1 MICFVWFVQS
11 HLAELD
17 AADIPEEVVEHEDVV
32 FSNIKEIYGF
42 HTRYSFHA
50 ILSSNSLRLTS
61 FNMPLLCCNRITYL

>member
-17 AADIPEEVVEHEDVV
+17 AADITEEVVEHEDVV

-42 HTRYSFHA
+42 HTRY
-50 ILSSNSLRLTS
+50 
-61 FNMPLLCCNRITYL
+61 